1 MSGSVTAESRE
12 ALELHEGISLL
23 EAASSSFVTRP
34 DGTRIELGYDMN
46 GDAKAGGVFDAQGR
60 VPLHVIRPGIGKGRG
75 RHLYEAA
82 MLSRDAGKFT
92 GWKMYANHLSPE
104 AKKAANGL
112 PRDVRDLGGRVQE
125 SWWDAS
131 VPANPAAGHD
141 AGGVMGMVRPVK
153 FIRELIDDDPELVE
167 ASISAQATAVQPI
180 TRDGQRV
187 WLVEGIRDR
196 GSVDWVTEAGAGG
209 RIAPLLQ
216 ESYADDEDVQT
227 ALLESM
233 SDDFL
238 REHLKEH
245 RPTFLQEAGTSVVE
259 EAKDDKKG
267 KDDEKVAELM
277 KKGLPEAA
285 ARKAAAK
292 SSEALTETIETPGGD
307 VADITPEA
315 LAEALKANPTLIVE
329 ALTESGE
336 GQVFITSLVEA
347 KLEEERD
354 TLRAESKA
362 DTDRAFELA
371 RMERE
376 AHGLIRESKLPDT
389 WQDALIEKFS
399 IDEANAPAPALDVV
413 AKVGEDGKVEKPA
426 IEVLREAV
434 TSEIDSER
442 VKLREAST
450 TRIRPAVALAETKA
464 TTTKVDKD
472 GKEIEEA
479 VVKTGEKPFWA
490 SFLEENGIEDPE
502 SAYTSVQG

>member
-1 MSGSVTAESRE
+1 MSGSATTESRE

-46 GDAKAGGVFDAQGR
+46 GDLKAGGVFDAQGR

-125 SWWDAS
+125 SWWDPT
-131 VPANPAAGHD
+131 VPANVAAGHD

-167 ASISAQATAVQPI
+167 ASISAQATGVQPI

-216 ESYADDEDVQT
+216 ESYADEEDVQT

-245 RPTFLQEAGTSVVE
+245 RPTFLQEAGTSTVE

-267 KDDEKVAELM
+267 EDDEKVAELM

-292 SSEALTETIETPGGD
+292 ALTETIETPGGD
-307 VADITPEA
+307 VAEITPEA
-315 LAEALKANPTLIVE
+315 LADALKAHPTLIVE
-329 ALTESGE
+329 ALTASGE

-376 AHGLIRESKLPDT
+376 AHGLIRESKLPDS
-389 WQDALIEKFS
+389 WQEALIGKFS

-434 TSEIDSER
+434 TSEIDAER
-442 VKLREAST
+442 QKLREAST
-450 TRIRPAVALAETKA
+450 TRVRPPAAVLSETKA
-464 TTTKVDKD
+464 TPAKGSDEPEDK
-472 GKEIEEA
+472 KTVEEA
-479 VVKTGEKPFWA
+479 QVGETPFWK
-490 SFLEENGIEDPE
+490 SFLEENGIADPE
-502 SAYTSVQG
+502 AAYTAIQG